1 MDYITFVF
9 HVPLEAK
16 GLCDPS
22 MIQDEVEEVV
32 VYAPKFSRQ
41 AQKVIAKSVTSCT
54 HVLIYKNGRTFFY
67 YASLYSACYSPAL

>member
-16 GLCDPS
+16 GLCDPC

-32 VYAPKFSRQ
+32 VYAPNFS
-41 AQKVIAKSVTSCT
+41 
-54 HVLIYKNGRTFFY
+54 
-67 YASLYSACYSPAL
+67 